1 MGSEYDFQRFV
12 DDENLSVRTGNNLT
26 FSLVF
31 EQPDPPDDDAHVIT
45 AYTKLY
51 PHDEDCVCLNPDNST
66 CHCNWNYELSTSSYS
81 ASKCIEE
88 MLAKVSKVIRCE
100 KCERCHLQY
109 QDFQQCGSCFLQ
121 RVLERDMPTVSTCPV
136 CYEDNKESSVKEL
149 SCKHLMCTWCYAK
162 LPEPK
167 KCPLCRALDIT

>member
-1 MGSEYDFQRFV
+1 MSARPGPRGAVPGVFAWGP
-12 DDENLSVRTGNNLT
+12 VRR
-26 FSLVF
+26 
-31 EQPDPPDDDAHVIT
+31 A
-45 AYTKLY
+45 
-51 PHDEDCVCLNPDNST
+51 T
-66 CHCNWNYELSTSSYS
+66 CTILWG
-81 ASKCIEE
+81 AS
-88 MLAKVSKVIRCE
+88 
-100 KCERCHLQY
+100 LQY